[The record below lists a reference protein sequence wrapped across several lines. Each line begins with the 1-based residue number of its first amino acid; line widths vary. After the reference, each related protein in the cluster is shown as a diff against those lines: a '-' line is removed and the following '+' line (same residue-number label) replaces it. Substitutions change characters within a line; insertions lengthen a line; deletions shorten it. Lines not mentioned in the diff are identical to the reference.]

1 MLSTTSMT
9 EESLFP

>member
-1 MLSTTSMT
+1 MRSTTPMT